1 MIGCSSQK
9 PPQTMRFSSLVPAGD
24 SFGAAG
30 GYPSMAVSPDRADIA
45 YVATHDGVTQ
55 LYLRHAGDWQGRPLP
70 GSGGAHTPFFS
81 PDGKWIGAMAGKKLL
96 KFPVGGGAPVTV
108 TRIPFNVYGAC
119 WATDGWIYL
128 GTESPLGIVKV
139 FVAAGAMHGATSLD
153 DDHGETDHRFPEVL
167 PGAEWMLFA
176 ARSAGHSFDEAAI
189 RAISLKNGKLRTIVK
204 GGTNPRYLASGHL
217 VFLRAGVL
225 MAVPFDPVKLELKG
239 EPVAV
244 VQNVMENPT
253 IGAGQYSVAA
263 DGTLA
268 YFEGGLTYGEH
279 ELVSV
284 DRSGAT
290 RVLSAGKRP
299 YEDLALSPD
308 GRLLATTIGGPA
320 TDIWIHDLARGSETP
335 FTSSGEHRSPAWS
348 ADGKQIVYSGYQ
360 GKIDAQWVIFHKPAD
375 GSGAEAQFK
384 VSETPMWPWFST
396 RDGHKLLYEESSRSG
411 NYSTWML
418 PLEGRPIPGHLT
430 PRDFDQDWA
439 QVSPDGRWIAYSNDE
454 SGELDVYVAQFPGL
468 EAEVKV
474 STGGGRHPQWSGDGR
489 ELFYLQN
496 DTAES
501 PRPLSQRVKLMAL
514 PVETSPEFK
523 AGTPHMLF
531 AGPFLGGRHDYAVT
545 PDGKTFIFIRES
557 QPGSAPTEM
566 KVVLNWDNE
575 LKRRLPVN

>member
-1 MIGCSSQK
+1 
-9 PPQTMRFSSLVPAGD
+9 
-24 SFGAAG
+24 
-30 GYPSMAVSPDRADIA
+30 
-45 YVATHDGVTQ
+45 
-55 LYLRHAGDWQGRPLP
+55 
-70 GSGGAHTPFFS
+70 
-81 PDGKWIGAMAGKKLL
+81 
-96 KFPVGGGAPVTV
+96 
-108 TRIPFNVYGAC
+108 
-119 WATDGWIYL
+119 
-128 GTESPLGIVKV
+128 
-139 FVAAGAMHGATSLD
+139 
-153 DDHGETDHRFPEVL
+153 
-167 PGAEWMLFA
+167 
-176 ARSAGHSFDEAAI
+176 
-189 RAISLKNGKLRTIVK
+189 
-204 GGTNPRYLASGHL
+204 
-217 VFLRAGVL
+217 VL